1 MASAFANAIEFLGV
15 IGLFDI
21 ILPFILSFVLMYA
34 ILDKT
39 KVLGTIK
46 EGDRE
51 YGKQNLNSL
60 VAFCSAFLVVA
71 SAELVSII
79 NQSIGKIVIL
89 IMISVFYLVTI
100 GTFFSKGEEVF
111 LDKGPWRTGFM
122 VANLI
127 AILLI
132 FASSIPTGNGSTW
145 LEWIYEQVVYNI
157 NSPAVSSSILIIF
170 IIVVMFFITSEPKKG
185 NSDKGGSKE

>member
-21 ILPFILSFVLMYA
+21 ILPFLLSFVLMYA

-46 EGDRE
+46 DGDRE

-60 VAFCSAFLVVA
+60 IAFCSAFLVIA

-79 NQSIGKIVIL
+79 NESIGKIVIL

-100 GTFFSKGEEVF
+100 GTFFSRGEEVF
-111 LDKGPWRTGFM
+111 IDKGPWRTGFM
-122 VANLI
+122 IANLI

-132 FASSIPTGNGSTW
+132 FASSIPTRDGGNW
-145 LEWIYEQVVYNI
+145 LEWIYNQVVYNI
-157 NSPAVSSSILIIF
+157 NSPVVSSSVLIIF
-170 IIVVMFFITSEPKKG
+170 IVVVMFFVTSEPKKG
-185 NSDKGGSKE
+185 TESGGSKE